1 VRDEF
6 VLLIVEWP
14 DFLPVNGDDT
24 NQRVFLEH
32 RDVENGAIAAESGR
46 GDDKWI
52 AFEVSLFLSDIGY
65 LRGSF
70 GVGRAPERSIAT
82 RTDDRHARAGF
93 GIGQRRV
100 VHGGDSEGVALA
112 QEERSK
118 LGLAEAHRIRQYGLE
133 DRLQFS
139 RRAADDLQDIRGCR
153 LLLQRLGEFLFQAG
167 VGCANAVNASSRLRC
182 LRTKTGNASLA
193 LRPFASQDHLVGTT
207 ARSTCRREAGKS
219 LGQT

>member
-1 VRDEF
+1 LLLQRFGEIVGALTQLVKQAG
-6 VLLIVEWP
+6 VL
-14 DFLPVNGDDT
+14 DGDDGLRGKIAHKVYLLVAERP
-24 NQRVFLEH
+24 NLLAGNVDRADQRVFLYP
-32 RDVENGAIAAESGR
+32 RDAENGAIAAERGR

-52 AFEVSLFLSDIGY
+52 AFEVSLFLGDIGY

-118 LGLAEAHRIRQYGLE
+118 LGLAEARRVRQYGL
-133 DRLQFS
+133 
-139 RRAADDLQDIRGCR
+139 G
-153 LLLQRLGEFLFQAG
+153 
-167 VGCANAVNASSRLRC
+167 
-182 LRTKTGNASLA
+182 
-193 LRPFASQDHLVGTT
+193 
-207 ARSTCRREAGKS
+207 
-219 LGQT
+219 